1 MNCTRPF
8 RAVMFRMGFWLA
20 AVALVLLL
28 VPGLVAPVCAGTF
41 GLVVPIGGQAGDI
54 ALDEPRGVLY
64 IANFTANRIDLM
76 SLKDFTVHTS
86 LNVAANPGSLALSP
100 DGNFL
105 VITHFGNYTAPSSPS
120 NALTV
125 ISLNANNATQTFA
138 LGDPPLGVAFG
149 YDGVALVVTTTNFIL
164 FDPANGQTTVV
175 DTIAGVTAKTLPV
188 APANFPP
195 NIVAASLN
203 VSADNFHVY
212 GLSDT
217 IRFHYNVLTH
227 QILSLG
233 YTASPP
239 MGPRVV
245 SVSRDGSYYSAG
257 WGLFSSSGLL
267 VAQFANPSGLLNVGS
282 HAIDSSA
289 GLIYA
294 QIPEGAAQS
303 TAVPPLIPAT
313 PPAPQAGTVAPPVLR
328 IVDSDN
334 LAVRQKLQLPEN
346 MAGKALLSSKG
357 DLLYAISDSGV
368 MVLPVGYLNGVN
380 RVQASQQDMVFR
392 SSFCDRS
399 TVTQTITILD
409 PGGNHTDF
417 SLSPSI
423 SGIMVSPTIGTTPAT
438 VKVTVDPSIFQNEKG
453 TITGLINIQSASA
466 VNIADPIRVLINNRE
481 PEQRGTFVNVPGTL
495 VDVKADPVRNRFYI
509 LRQDQNQVLVYD
521 STGQNQIAVLRTSN
535 TPTSMAITMDNKY
548 LIVGHDNSQLAYV
561 YDLDTL
567 KPFVPIVMPPGHY
580 PRSVAVSTRAILA
593 ACRVAG
599 PTHTIDVIDF
609 PSRTANPLPALGVFT
624 NDINIDTVLTSS
636 PNGSSILAAGA
647 DGTTMVYDANAD
659 SFISARKDFTA
670 LSGAF
675 AASNYGQ
682 YIVDNN
688 LLNSSLVPMKKLD
701 ATIGS
706 SSGFAFVD
714 QTGLRT
720 TAAAVEAAAGVI
732 QKVQTSSGAGIRPT
746 NIVEAPLTATSS
758 GISAFTRTLA
768 PLSDQSGIVSLTT
781 SGFTMLPWN
790 YDAAVAPPQLNKV
803 VNAADFTLPVAPGGL
818 ITLFGTQLSTMN
830 QGANALPLPTILGD
844 SCLTVNGTPIPM
856 MYVSSSQINAQLPFS
871 ATGNATLVLRTPGGI
886 SQGFNVTI
894 QPAAPSVFH
903 SGTAGPQTGIP
914 TIVRSTNNTLVTNS
928 NPIHPNDEIII
939 YATGLGAVS
948 PPVADGAAGPT
959 SPLAVTTTPP
969 TVTIGGMNLRVDY
982 AGLAPEMVGVYQI
995 NANVPYKVPTGLSV
1009 PLVIDQGGAATK
1021 MSVRV
1026 VK

>member
-1 MNCTRPF
+1 MNSTHPF
-8 RAVMFRMGFWLA
+8 RGVIYRVGFWLA
-20 AVALVLLL
+20 TMTLGLLL
-28 VPGLVAPVCAGTF
+28 APGVVQPVYAGTF
-41 GLVVPIGGQAGDI
+41 GQVVAIGGQAGDI

-86 LNVAANPGSLALSP
+86 FNVAPNPGSLALSP
-100 DGNFL
+100 DGNYL
-105 VITHFGNYTAPSSPS
+105 VIAHFGNYTAPSSPS

-125 ISLNANNATQTFA
+125 ISLNNNNATQTFA

-149 YDGVALVVTTTNFIL
+149 YDGYALVVTTTNFIL
-164 FDPANGQTTVV
+164 FNPANGQTTVV

-188 APANFPP
+188 PPANFPP

-212 GLSDT
+212 GLTDT

-227 QILSLG
+227 EIISLG

-245 SVSRDGSYYSAG
+245 SVSRDGSFYSAG
-257 WGLFSSSGLL
+257 WGLFSSTGLL
-267 VAQFANPSGLLNVGS
+267 VAQFASPLGLLNVGS

-294 QIPEGAAQS
+294 QIPEGTAQS
-303 TAVPPLIPAT
+303 TAVPPLNPAT
-313 PPAPQAGTVAPPVLR
+313 PPAPQAASVAPILQ
-328 IVDSDN
+328 IVDADN

-357 DLLYAISDSGV
+357 DLLYTVSDSGV

-380 RVQASQQDMVFR
+380 RVQASQPDMVFR

-399 TVTQTITILD
+399 TVTQQITILD

-417 SLSPSI
+417 SLSPTI
-423 SGIMVSPTIGTTPAT
+423 DGIMVSPSIGTTPAT
-438 VKVTVDPSIFQNEKG
+438 VQVTVDPNIFQNQKG
-453 TITGLINIQSASA
+453 TVTGYINIQSSSA
-466 VNIADPIRVLINNRE
+466 VNIPDSIRVLINNRE
-481 PEQRGTFVNVPGTL
+481 PEQRGTFINVPGRL
-495 VDVKADPVRNRFYI
+495 VDVKADRSRNRFYV

-535 TPTSMAITMDNKY
+535 TPTSMALTLDSKY
-548 LIVGHDNSQLAYV
+548 LIVGHENSQLAYV

-567 KPFVPIVMPPGHY
+567 KPVVPIVMPFGHY

-599 PTHTIDVIDF
+599 PTHMIDAIDF
-609 PSRTANPLPALGVFT
+609 PSRTANPLPALGVFK

-636 PNGSSILAAGA
+636 PNGSTILAASA
-647 DGTTMVYDANAD
+647 DGTTMLYDANAD
-659 SFISARKDFTA
+659 SFISARKDFTS

-688 LLNSSLVPMKKLD
+688 LLNSSLVPVRKLD
-701 ATIGS
+701 PTIGN

-720 TAAAVEAAAGVI
+720 TAVAVQATAGVI
-732 QKVQTSSGAGIRPT
+732 QRVQTSSGDGIRPT
-746 NIVEAPLTATSS
+746 NIVEAPLTSNLV
-758 GISAFTRTLA
+758 SAFTRTLA
-768 PLSDQSGIVSLTT
+768 PLSDQSAIVSLTT
-781 SGFTMLPWN
+781 SGFTILPWN
-790 YDAAVAPPQLNKV
+790 YDAAVAPPQLSKI
-803 VNAADFTLPVAPGGL
+803 VNAADFTKPVAPGGL
-818 ITLFGTQLSTMN
+818 VSLFGTQLSTMS
-830 QGANALPLPTILGD
+830 QSANALPLPTLLAD

-856 MYVSSSQINAQLPFS
+856 MYVSGSQINAQLPFS
-871 ATGNATLVLRTPGGI
+871 ASGNATVVLRTPGGI
-886 SQGFNVTI
+886 SQGLNLTI
-894 QPAAPSVFH
+894 QPTAPSVFR

-914 TIVRSTNNTLVTNS
+914 TIVRSANNTLVTPS
-928 NPIHPNDEIII
+928 NPIHQGDEIII
-939 YATGLGAVS
+939 YATGLGTVS
-948 PPVADGAAGPT
+948 PTVADGAPGP
-959 SPLAVTTTPP
+959 SKPLAVTTFAP
-969 TVTIGGMNLRVDY
+969 TVTIGGVNLRVDY
-982 AGLAPEMVGVYQI
+982 SGLAPEMVGVYQI
-995 NANVPYKVPTGLSV
+995 NAKAVTKLPTGLSV
-1009 PLVIDQGGAATK
+1009 PLIINQGGATTT
-1021 MSVRV
+1021 MPVRV
-1026 VK
+1026 LK